1 VKIVQLLLAM
11 SYGDA
16 IGNDVLA
23 IRDIIRSIGYRTDI
37 YAETIDPRLKSEHIL
52 HYTMLPLMMRD
63 DILIYHL
70 AISTHLNWLVE
81 KFNCRKIMIYH
92 NITPA
97 EYFRKYNS
105 FYSRILQSGIG
116 QAKYLHDKF
125 DYCIVDSD
133 FNKSDLISYGYK
145 CPIDVLPIII
155 PFSHYRKK
163 PSRSVMR
170 KYNDGMT
177 NLLFLGRIAPNK
189 KQEDVIA
196 AFYYYQKC
204 YNPLSRLFLVGSWD
218 GTEKYHERL
227 QKYHERLQ
235 RYVRLLELDNV
246 IFTGHVKFD
255 EILAYYKIADVFLCM
270 SEHEGFCVP
279 LVEAMFFD
287 IPVVAYAQAAV
298 PSTLGDAGI
307 LLKEKDRLLAAGMI
321 NALLTDSDLRAQVIE
336 TQRKRLEFFSYETV
350 RSQFISYL
358 NTFIENSK

>member
-1 VKIVQLLLAM
+1 M

-37 YAETIDPRLKSEHIL
+37 YAENIDPKLESEHIL
-52 HYTMLPLMMRD
+52 HYTVLPLMMRD

-70 AISTHLNWLVE
+70 AISTPLNYLIE

-97 EYFRKYNS
+97 EYFLEYSN
-105 FYSRILQSGIG
+105 FHSRIVQSGIR
-116 QAKYLHDKF
+116 QAEYLHDKF
-125 DYCIVDSD
+125 DYCIADSD

-177 NLLFLGRIAPNK
+177 NLLFLGRITPNK
-189 KQEDVIA
+189 KQENVIA
-196 AFYYYQKC
+196 AFYYYQKY
-204 YNPLSRLFLVGSWD
+204 YNPLSRLFLVGSW
-218 GTEKYHERL
+218 GGGLEKYNE
-227 QKYHERLQ
+227 QLQ

-307 LLKEKDRLLAAGMI
+307 LLRGKDRLLAAGMI

-358 NTFIENSK
+358 NTFMGNDSEKENSLC